1 MKSKKKMIL
10 RSASYGAA
18 IGASIM
24 FVFEDD
30 SVMAFYLLF
39 EGAIIGA
46 VIGGFIGLMI
56 RRAVKMQRQTTIRS
70 LALKRSTTLVDKR

>member
-1 MKSKKKMIL
+1 MRSKKKMIL
-10 RSASYGAA
+10 RSASCGAV

-24 FVFEDD
+24 FVFGDD
-30 SVMAFYLLF
+30 SLMPFYVLF

-56 RRAVKMQRQTTIRS
+56 RRAVKMQR
-70 LALKRSTTLVDKR
+70 ST

>member
-1 MKSKKKMIL
+1 MKSRKKRIL

-24 FVFEDD
+24 FVFGDD
-30 SVMAFYLLF
+30 WLMAFDLLF

-46 VIGGFIGLMI
+46 VIGAFVGLMI
-56 RRAVKMQRQTTIRS
+56 RRALKMQRRTW
-70 LALKRSTTLVDKR
+70 

>member
-1 MKSKKKMIL
+1 MKSKKKMIF

-30 SVMAFYLLF
+30 SLLAFYLLF

-56 RRAVKMQRQTTIRS
+56 RRAAKLQRHT
-70 LALKRSTTLVDKR
+70 

>member
-1 MKSKKKMIL
+1 MRSKKKMIF

-18 IGASIM
+18 IGASIL

-56 RRAVKMQRQTTIRS
+56 RRAVKMQRHT
-70 LALKRSTTLVDKR
+70 